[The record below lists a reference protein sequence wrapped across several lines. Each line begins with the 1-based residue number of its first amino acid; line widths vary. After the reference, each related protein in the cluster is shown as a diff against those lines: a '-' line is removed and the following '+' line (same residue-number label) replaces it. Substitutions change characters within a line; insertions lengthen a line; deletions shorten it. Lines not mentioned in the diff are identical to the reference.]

1 MDSKSGNNEHISQ
14 QLHIKIAL
22 KDLYWFTLMIVGA
35 IIIYIIYQ
43 NISYSKVIASKVK
56 VKEEILCVES
66 FGSERDINKTFMK
79 TSSSIASIS
88 AARVLSVTTA
98 PGCTYKIVINN
109 PVSKKTETIYKLPI
123 ADTYIVGRMLSS
135 EMLFNRPAILD
146 EKSETIE
153 KPKPPKASSS
163 NSDIARTETN
173 NLKQQEPIDDSQ
185 SGLNNNPHLSFFT
198 SSATVADSQERGMR
212 MLDYAMD
219 LPGTQVGKGPQK
231 MAVFYDPFCTYCHSL
246 YAKLK
251 SNTNFTQRWIPISLG
266 LHERGASLGGL
277 IARTSKDNNTGGKN
291 LLDKIMINNILPTK
305 STQTTYDEYTSMVNT
320 QFILPILI
328 QAKAGSPFIFV
339 ETAQGGVELFPG
351 VPDMLTV
358 KKWHG
363 G

>member
-1 MDSKSGNNEHISQ
+1 MNSKQDNNTIIPREPYIKWGIWGLALLACITIGYLILLSQ
-14 QLHIKIAL
+14 YSIHGTNKGKFVEKIPC
-22 KDLYWFTLMIVGA
+22 ME
-35 IIIYIIYQ
+35 
-43 NISYSKVIASKVK
+43 N
-56 VKEEILCVES
+56 
-66 FGSERDINKTFMK
+66 FGSEREINKTFME
-79 TSSSIASIS
+79 TSSSIASMS
-88 AARVLSVTTA
+88 AARVLSVTAA

-135 EMLFNRPAILD
+135 EALFSRPAILD
-146 EKSETIE
+146 EKPQTTE
-153 KPKPPKASSS
+153 KPKPPKATPS
-163 NSDIARTETN
+163 NTDIARTETN
-173 NLKQQEPIDDSQ
+173 NLKQQEPTNDSQ
-185 SGLNNNPHLSFFT
+185 TGLNNNPHLSFFT
-198 SSATVADSQERGMR
+198 SISAVADSQERGMR

-219 LPGTQVGKGPQK
+219 LPGTQIGDGIQK

-277 IARTSKDNNTGGKN
+277 VARTSKDDNAGGQK
-291 LLDKIMINNILPTK
+291 LLDKIMINNVLPKK

-358 KKWHG
+358 KQWHG